1 MGYAIRTNKYRFVQW
16 QNWRTKGVVARE
28 LYNLIDDPHEMK
40 NIVNEKGS
48 KLIVARMNKRLGDGW
63 KAALPK

>member
-16 QNWRTKGVVARE
+16 QNWTTKVVVARE
-28 LYNLIDDPHEMK
+28 LYSLLDDPDEMK

-48 KLIVARMNKRLGDGW
+48 RVIVARMTKRLGDGW